1 MKILIRLHSKSAHQ
15 SLEKQFKMKIFF
27 LVPDSYSQM
36 GNIRVGL
43 DTGGHS
49 LGCEGT
55 KQKLG
60 RVGCSLVIMGYGQN

>member
-27 LVPDSYSQM
+27 LVPDSNSQM

-43 DTGGHS
+43 DT
-49 LGCEGT
+49 LGDVGA

-60 RVGCSLVIMGYGQN
+60 KVG

>member
-15 SLEKQFKMKIFF
+15 SLEKQFKKMKLFF
-27 LVPDSYSQM
+27 LVPDSNSQM

-43 DTGGHS
+43 DTIGDVGA
-49 LGCEGT
+49 

-60 RVGCSLVIMGYGQN
+60 EVG

>member
-43 DTGGHS
+43 DT
-49 LGCEGT
+49 LWDAGT